1 MEKERLAEHL
11 ERYHS
16 GASNAA
22 TSRELECAFGIKG
35 KELRDAVNALRREGV
50 PIASNGSGYFY
61 AATEQEV
68 RATIAHLTHRIGG
81 IAAGV
86 VLLVIFLVLRF
97 TSVKIPIGPFF
108 LVTSIL
114 MAVLV
119 VIFAGGGIHA
129 LIEGD
134 LIDGHYLSSVPT
146 NDWIGLYPYVECLA
160 AQAIAAIAVLALF
173 AVGFARKRKLRTPD
187 NRK

>member
-61 AATEQEV
+61 ADPPDRRHRRGDPWADPVAGCV
-68 RATIAHLTHRIGG
+68 RHR
-81 IAAGV
+81 
-86 VLLVIFLVLRF
+86 
-97 TSVKIPIGPFF
+97 PDPP
-108 LVTSIL
+108 
-114 MAVLV
+114 
-119 VIFAGGGIHA
+119 
-129 LIEGD
+129 
-134 LIDGHYLSSVPT
+134 PT
-146 NDWIGLYPYVECLA
+146 GR
-160 AQAIAAIAVLALF
+160 
-173 AVGFARKRKLRTPD
+173 G
-187 NRK
+187 

>member
-68 RATIAHLTHRIGG
+68 RATIAHLTHRDRRHRRGDPW
-81 IAAGV
+81 ADPVAGCV
-86 VLLVIFLVLRF
+86 RHR
-97 TSVKIPIGPFF
+97 PDPP
-108 LVTSIL
+108 
-114 MAVLV
+114 
-119 VIFAGGGIHA
+119 
-129 LIEGD
+129 
-134 LIDGHYLSSVPT
+134 PT
-146 NDWIGLYPYVECLA
+146 GR
-160 AQAIAAIAVLALF
+160 
-173 AVGFARKRKLRTPD
+173 G
-187 NRK
+187 

>member
-68 RATIAHLTHRIGG
+68 RARRSG
-81 IAAGV
+81 
-86 VLLVIFLVLRF
+86 RRWE
-97 TSVKIPIGPFF
+97 SR
-108 LVTSIL
+108 SQ
-114 MAVLV
+114 
-119 VIFAGGGIHA
+119 
-129 LIEGD
+129 
-134 LIDGHYLSSVPT
+134 S
-146 NDWIGLYPYVECLA
+146 
-160 AQAIAAIAVLALF
+160 
-173 AVGFARKRKLRTPD
+173 TPQ
-187 NRK
+187 RSPAPWQS

>member
-68 RATIAHLTHRIGG
+68 RAMKLHFKPQ
-81 IAAGV
+81 
-86 VLLVIFLVLRF
+86 LLR
-97 TSVKIPIGPFF
+97 
-108 LVTSIL
+108 
-114 MAVLV
+114 
-119 VIFAGGGIHA
+119 
-129 LIEGD
+129 D
-134 LIDGHYLSSVPT
+134 LFRG
-146 NDWIGLYPYVECLA
+146 
-160 AQAIAAIAVLALF
+160 
-173 AVGFARKRKLRTPD
+173 
-187 NRK
+187 

>member
-68 RATIAHLTHRIGG
+68 RAI
-81 IAAGV
+81 
-86 VLLVIFLVLRF
+86 
-97 TSVKIPIGPFF
+97 SIPIPQMRLGNGGNWRSGGPATRPIFPVSGP
-108 LVTSIL
+108 LRRASARTS
-114 MAVLV
+114 M
-119 VIFAGGGIHA
+119 GC
-129 LIEGD
+129 
-134 LIDGHYLSSVPT
+134 T
-146 NDWIGLYPYVECLA
+146 
-160 AQAIAAIAVLALF
+160 
-173 AVGFARKRKLRTPD
+173 
-187 NRK
+187 

>member
-81 IAAGV
+81 PWADPVAGCV
-86 VLLVIFLVLRF
+86 RHR
-97 TSVKIPIGPFF
+97 PDPP
-108 LVTSIL
+108 
-114 MAVLV
+114 
-119 VIFAGGGIHA
+119 
-129 LIEGD
+129 
-134 LIDGHYLSSVPT
+134 PT
-146 NDWIGLYPYVECLA
+146 GR
-160 AQAIAAIAVLALF
+160 
-173 AVGFARKRKLRTPD
+173 G
-187 NRK
+187 

>member
-35 KELRDAVNALRREGV
+35 KELRDAVSALRREGV
-50 PIASNGSGYFY
+50 PIASNGSGYFC

-81 IAAGV
+81 IAAAI
-86 VLLVIFLVLRF
+86 LC
-97 TSVKIPIGPFF
+97 SVSGMMR
-108 LVTSIL
+108 VW
-114 MAVLV
+114 MRV
-119 VIFAGGGIHA
+119 
-129 LIEGD
+129 
-134 LIDGHYLSSVPT
+134 LSSAMMIP
-146 NDWIGLYPYVECLA
+146 PK
-160 AQAIAAIAVLALF
+160 F
-173 AVGFARKRKLRTPD
+173 
-187 NRK
+187 

>member
-68 RATIAHLTHRIGG
+68 RATIAHLTRRISG
-81 IAAGV
+81 
-86 VLLVIFLVLRF
+86 
-97 TSVKIPIGPFF
+97 T
-108 LVTSIL
+108 
-114 MAVLV
+114 
-119 VIFAGGGIHA
+119 
-129 LIEGD
+129 
-134 LIDGHYLSSVPT
+134 
-146 NDWIGLYPYVECLA
+146 
-160 AQAIAAIAVLALF
+160 AAIRGLTRSLDVFDTAQTRLPLE
-173 AVGFARKRKLRTPD
+173 GGD
-187 NRK
+187 GS

>member
-61 AATEQEV
+61 ATEQEV
-68 RATIAHLTHRIGG
+68 RTTIAHLTNRIGG
-81 IAAGV
+81 IAAAIRGLTRSLDV
-86 VLLVIFLVLRF
+86 FDTAQTRLPLE
-97 TSVKIPIGPFF
+97 
-108 LVTSIL
+108 
-114 MAVLV
+114 
-119 VIFAGGGIHA
+119 GG
-129 LIEGD
+129 
-134 LIDGHYLSSVPT
+134 DGS
-146 NDWIGLYPYVECLA
+146 
-160 AQAIAAIAVLALF
+160 
-173 AVGFARKRKLRTPD
+173 
-187 NRK
+187 

>member
-81 IAAGV
+81 DPWADPVAGCV
-86 VLLVIFLVLRF
+86 RHR
-97 TSVKIPIGPFF
+97 PDPP
-108 LVTSIL
+108 
-114 MAVLV
+114 
-119 VIFAGGGIHA
+119 
-129 LIEGD
+129 
-134 LIDGHYLSSVPT
+134 PT
-146 NDWIGLYPYVECLA
+146 GR
-160 AQAIAAIAVLALF
+160 
-173 AVGFARKRKLRTPD
+173 G
-187 NRK
+187 

>member
-68 RATIAHLTHRIGG
+68 RATIAHLTHRIGDPW
-81 IAAGV
+81 ADPVAGCV
-86 VLLVIFLVLRF
+86 RHR
-97 TSVKIPIGPFF
+97 PDPP
-108 LVTSIL
+108 
-114 MAVLV
+114 
-119 VIFAGGGIHA
+119 
-129 LIEGD
+129 
-134 LIDGHYLSSVPT
+134 PT
-146 NDWIGLYPYVECLA
+146 GR
-160 AQAIAAIAVLALF
+160 
-173 AVGFARKRKLRTPD
+173 G
-187 NRK
+187 

>member
-68 RATIAHLTHRIGG
+68 RAIRWIK
-81 IAAGV
+81 
-86 VLLVIFLVLRF
+86 LVLCN
-97 TSVKIPIGPFF
+97 TSRAWSTHDCPAPRLLGRLCF
-108 LVTSIL
+108 
-114 MAVLV
+114 
-119 VIFAGGGIHA
+119 
-129 LIEGD
+129 
-134 LIDGHYLSSVPT
+134 
-146 NDWIGLYPYVECLA
+146 
-160 AQAIAAIAVLALF
+160 
-173 AVGFARKRKLRTPD
+173 
-187 NRK
+187 

>member
-68 RATIAHLTHRIGG
+68 RAT
-81 IAAGV
+81 
-86 VLLVIFLVLRF
+86 
-97 TSVKIPIGPFF
+97 GP
-108 LVTSIL
+108 LPPDATAIRWRSSIC
-114 MAVLV
+114 AT
-119 VIFAGGGIHA
+119 
-129 LIEGD
+129 
-134 LIDGHYLSSVPT
+134 P
-146 NDWIGLYPYVECLA
+146 LA
-160 AQAIAAIAVLALF
+160 RMDTIC
-173 AVGFARKRKLRTPD
+173 
-187 NRK
+187 